1 MNLRLDDYAHL
12 DSPLHR
18 WDQRYKFI
26 GLMALIFAFAFV
38 SELWVLPVM
47 VVVVATI
54 YIASKLPFSFM
65 LTRLRY
71 PSFFILVVILVLPF
85 VSGETVLMSVGPLD
99 LRREGLF
106 AVLLIAT
113 KFLSILTVGLV
124 LFGTA
129 PFLTAIKAMR
139 ALGLPA
145 ILTDITLLS
154 FRYLFE
160 LGDYLSTMQTAMRL
174 RGFRERRLSG
184 RGFATLAWLGGSI
197 LVRSYEQSEQVYKA
211 MILRGYGDT
220 PRAESEFRTSTRDI
234 IALVSV
240 LVVAIGFVVGD
251 ILL

>member
-1 MNLRLDDYAHL
+1 MNLRLDEYAHF
-12 DSPLHR
+12 DSLLHR

-26 GLMALIFAFAFV
+26 GLMALIFAYAFV
-38 SELWVLPVM
+38 SELWILPVM
-47 VVVVATI
+47 AVVTAVIYVAST
-54 YIASKLPFSFM
+54 LPFSFM

-71 PSFFILVVILVLPF
+71 PSFFILVVVLILPF
-85 VSGETVLMSVGPLD
+85 VSGETVLMSFGPLD
-99 LRREGLF
+99 VKREGLL

-113 KFLSILTVGLV
+113 KFFSILTLGLV
-124 LFGTA
+124 LFGSA

-160 LGDYLSTMQTAMRL
+160 IGDYLGKMQIAMRL

-211 MILRGYGDT
+211 MILRGYGSGAH
-220 PRAESEFRTSTRDI
+220 AESEFSSSARDVI
-234 IALVSV
+234 MLVSI
-240 LVVAIGFVVGD
+240 LLVAIGFVLGD